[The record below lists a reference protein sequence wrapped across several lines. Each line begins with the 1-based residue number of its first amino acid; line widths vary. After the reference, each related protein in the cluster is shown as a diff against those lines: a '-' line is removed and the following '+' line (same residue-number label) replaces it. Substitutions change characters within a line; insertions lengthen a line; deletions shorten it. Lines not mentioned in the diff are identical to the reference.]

1 MKYFSAKQI
10 YSERKNLKGTIY
22 RANREKWMRLNDFK
36 GTIIEL
42 VTQKKNTK
50 TNQIFKM
57 SRFRCVSEMNKKQ
70 LLSLCRS
77 VKKCTIIVNKL
88 ILVRF
93 KKKTNYKWAET
104 RRCLFN
110 SIETN

>member
-42 VTQKKNTK
+42 VTQKKYKNKSDIQNESFSMCVWNEQK
-50 TNQIFKM
+50 TIAEF
-57 SRFRCVSEMNKKQ
+57 VSQCQKVHNNRK
-70 LLSLCRS
+70 
-77 VKKCTIIVNKL
+77 
-88 ILVRF
+88 
-93 KKKTNYKWAET
+93 
-104 RRCLFN
+104 
-110 SIETN
+110 